1 MDPSLRSF
9 RKVRPCES
17 HILNHLEYSTTGDK
31 ILVCAGN
38 AQPKV
43 MTEKYQII
51 KPNSQIY
58 EFM

>member
-43 MTEKYQII
+43 MTEKYQI
-51 KPNSQIY
+51 
-58 EFM
+58 M